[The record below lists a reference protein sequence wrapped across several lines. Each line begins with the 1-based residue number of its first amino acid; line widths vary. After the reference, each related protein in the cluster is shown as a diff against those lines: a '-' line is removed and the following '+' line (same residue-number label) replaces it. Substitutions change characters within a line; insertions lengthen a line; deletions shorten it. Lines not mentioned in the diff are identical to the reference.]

1 MTVALKKRLHL
12 SLRARDTARP
22 GDPKPVTGVD
32 KKQKTKKKEDDN
44 DIQNSA
50 SLSVG
55 ACRQPTTTPALLP
68 TCLIFPPRSALSVS
82 PTDFWSKKKKK
93 KFLNGEKRKQDD
105 KAANVFTVVSDKHW
119 QQQQQQTGGS
129 SPLLLFISLPI

>member
-32 KKQKTKKKEDDN
+32 KKKKKKKKEDDN

-68 TCLIFPPRSALSVS
+68 TCLIFPPRSALSVG
-82 PTDFWSKKKKK
+82 PTDFWSKEKK

-119 QQQQQQTGGS
+119 QQQQQTGGS

>member
-22 GDPKPVTGVD
+22 GDPKPGTGVD
-32 KKQKTKKKEDDN
+32 KKKKKKKKEDDN

-93 KFLNGEKRKQDD
+93 FLNGEKRKQDD

>member
-32 KKQKTKKKEDDN
+32 KKKKKKKKGDDN

-93 KFLNGEKRKQDD
+93 FLNGEKRKQDD